1 MFLPTNVWWIDGANV
16 ICLAGIDREKII
28 EEACMSLLKIDSLSK
43 SFGGLKAVWNVD
55 FTIEEGEIIG
65 LIGPNGSGKTTTINL
80 LTGCL
85 KPNSGTIIFQ
95 EKNIAGLPRYQIC
108 GRGISRTFQLV
119 KPFLEFSVLQNVMVG
134 RMYGKESTKSLKV
147 AAEESKLYLEKV
159 GLLDKADKLAKELT
173 LMERKRVELARAL
186 AAKPRLLLLDEL
198 MAGLNHAEAEDAM
211 NLIRKLK
218 VEFNLT
224 ILMVE
229 HIVKAIVGLSD
240 RIVVLNMGQKIAEGL
255 PQEVIHNPE
264 VIDVY
269 LGKPHA

>member
-1 MFLPTNVWWIDGANV
+1 MGVLQIDG
-16 ICLAGIDREKII
+16 
-28 EEACMSLLKIDSLSK
+28 LSK
-43 SFGGLKAVWNVD
+43 SFGGLKAVQNVD
-55 FTIEEGEIIG
+55 FAIDDGEIIG

-80 LTGCL
+80 LTGFL
-85 KPNSGTIIFQ
+85 KPNSGKIIFQ
-95 EKNIAGLPRYQIC
+95 GNNIAGLPRYHVC
-108 GRGISRTFQLV
+108 RRGIARTFQLV
-119 KPFLEFSVLQNVMVG
+119 KPFLEFTALQNVMVG
-134 RMYGKESTKSLKV
+134 RVYGRESAKSLRS
-147 AAEESKLYLEKV
+147 AADESKQYLEKV
-159 GLLDKADKLAKELT
+159 GLQDKANVLAKDLT

-186 AAKPRLLLLDEL
+186 AAKPQLLLLDEL
-198 MAGLNHAEAEDAM
+198 MAGLNHAEADDAM
-211 NLIRKLK
+211 NLIRKVK
-218 VEFNLT
+218 EEFNLT